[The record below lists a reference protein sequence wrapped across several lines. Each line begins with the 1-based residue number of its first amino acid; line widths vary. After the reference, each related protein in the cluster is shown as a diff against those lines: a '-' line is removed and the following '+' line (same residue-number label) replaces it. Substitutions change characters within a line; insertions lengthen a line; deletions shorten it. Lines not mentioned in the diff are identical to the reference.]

1 MTSASSALFLAQLAQ
16 GGEHGGQHASLNPLV
31 IGLVALG
38 VLLLMLFVTT
48 SFNRDR

>member
-1 MTSASSALFLAQLAQ
+1 MTAATSALALAQLAQ
-16 GGEHGGQHASLNPLV
+16 GEEHATFNPLV